1 MGVLRARAD
10 AVLVGGSSIASAG
23 NHVWTPQ
30 AVYPEDA
37 AAWAALREHEGRQPT
52 PLMVVLTR
60 SGELPEHAPALD
72 DPAIPVLVATTAEG
86 EQRARRTLG
95 SRAHV
100 RYLAT
105 GATLDQGAIMR
116 ALRADNGI
124 RTLLV
129 EAGPQVHGALIAD
142 GLIDD
147 AFLTLSPIMVGETE
161 AQTRPSLVEGVAF
174 GWEAPP
180 QMRLLSLHRNGSYLY
195 LHSRY
200 ER

>member
-1 MGVLRARAD
+1 MRPSGKKVRVAPDLVAAVDAAMVLDGGPQVLR
-10 AVLVGGSSIASAG
+10 VP
-23 NHVWTPQ
+23 H
-30 AVYPEDA
+30 
-37 AAWAALREHEGRQPT
+37 
-52 PLMVVLTR
+52 
-60 SGELPEHAPALD
+60 
-72 DPAIPVLVATTAEG
+72 
-86 EQRARRTLG
+86 
-95 SRAHV
+95 
-100 RYLAT
+100 
-105 GATLDQGAIMR
+105 
-116 ALRADNGI
+116 
-124 RTLLV
+124 